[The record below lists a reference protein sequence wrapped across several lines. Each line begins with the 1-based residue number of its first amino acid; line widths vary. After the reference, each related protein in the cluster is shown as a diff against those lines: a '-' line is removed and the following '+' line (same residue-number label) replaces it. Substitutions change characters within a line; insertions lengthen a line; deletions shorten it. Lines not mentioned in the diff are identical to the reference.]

1 MWMLSGSTA
10 SQSLANLQKW
20 LDDLVLSICPGA
32 IIFDSSGHQL
42 KGVYDQMRESEADKF
57 MSELLDKLYEWGKDC
72 DERGISCGK
81 VLKTSGGTGRG
92 HKITHMRRI
101 GPFQD

>member
-20 LDDLVLSICPGA
+20 LDDLILSVCPGA
-32 IIFDSSGHQL
+32 IALDSSGHQL
-42 KGVYDQMRESEADKF
+42 KGVYHQMRNNEADTF
-57 MSELLDKLYEWGKDC
+57 MSQLLAKLNEWGRDC
-72 DERGISCGK
+72 CARGISCGK
-81 VLKTSGGTGRG
+81 VLKTSSGTGRG
-92 HKITHMRRI
+92 HKVTHMMI

>member
-20 LDDLVLSICPGA
+20 LDDLILSICPCA
-32 IIFDSSGHQL
+32 IALDSSGHQL
-42 KGVYDQMRESEADKF
+42 KGVYHRMRDSEADTF
-57 MSELLDKLYEWGKDC
+57 VSQILGQSNEWGDDC
-72 DERGISCGK
+72 RARGISCGK
-81 VLKTSGGTGRG
+81 VLKNTSGTGRG
-92 HKITHMRRI
+92 QKVIHMKM